1 MDSYIWS
8 VIFGG
13 CLVTV
18 LPRVLPI
25 TLLAKAALPERLV
38 EFLTCLPVA
47 ILAALIAAELLL
59 DDQHPAF
66 STNSLKL
73 LAALPTLWIAI
84 KKNDLLLTVFTGIL
98 SLAFLRFLCA

>member
-1 MDSYIWS
+1 MDNDIWS

-25 TLLAKAALPERLV
+25 TLLGKAVLPEKV
-38 EFLTCLPVA
+38 AGFLACLPVA
-47 ILAALIAAELLL
+47 ILAALIAEELLL
-59 DDQHPAF
+59 DGQRPAI
-66 STNSLKL
+66 SANSWKL

-84 KKNDLLLTVFTGIL
+84 KRNDLLLTVFTGIA
-98 SLAFLRFLCA
+98 SLALLRFLFA